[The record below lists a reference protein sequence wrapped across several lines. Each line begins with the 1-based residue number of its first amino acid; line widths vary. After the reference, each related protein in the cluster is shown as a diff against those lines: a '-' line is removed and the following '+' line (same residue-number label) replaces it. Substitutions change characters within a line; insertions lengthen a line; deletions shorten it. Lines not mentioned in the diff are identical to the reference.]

1 MHQNLNEIITDEIYV
16 TKNEKNKDSKNVEG
30 KNMLRH
36 QNKEEGKID
45 DSNPWK

>member
-1 MHQNLNEIITDEIYV
+1 M
-16 TKNEKNKDSKNVEG
+16 KKNKDSKYVEG

-36 QNKEEGKID
+36 QNKEECKID